1 MFLIKR
7 QEYLSRLLSFKDE
20 RLIKVVSGVRRCGK
34 STLLLQFMDFLKEN
48 GISDEQIIYINFE
61 DMDFANLNTAQKLH
75 KYVVSKMQKNKK
87 NYIILDEIQNVKNF
101 EKAIDSFFIKENAD
115 IYITGSNA
123 KFLSGELATLLSG
136 RYVEISMLPLSFK
149 EYVSFTGKTD
159 LEKKYSDYIM
169 LGSFPQIIYF
179 GRDAN
184 KVRAYL
190 DGIYSTVVL
199 KDIFSRKKITNT
211 FAFNNVVRFIF
222 DNIGNL
228 LSTNRIANIMS
239 SSGKEINV
247 RTVEAYLEAMT
258 DAFIIY
264 KAKRFDIKG
273 GEYLK
278 TGDKY
283 YLCDIGLRYY
293 LLGNKNTDFGHIL
306 ENVVYLEL
314 LRRGFNVYIG
324 KAGEKEIDF
333 VAQSGGETE
342 YYQVA
347 YSVKERETLERELIP
362 LKSIRDHYPKY
373 LLTLD
378 NAPPVDYSGIKSIN
392 ALEWLIYP
400 KP

>member
-7 QEYLSRLLSFKDE
+7 QEYLSQLLSFKDE
-20 RLIKVVSGVRRCGK
+20 RLIKVISGVRRCGK
-34 STLLLQFMDFLKEN
+34 STLLLQFMDYLKES
-48 GISDEQIIYINFE
+48 GISPHQIIYINFE
-61 DMDFANLNTAQKLH
+61 DMNFANLDNAKKLH
-75 KYVVSKMQKNKK
+75 KYVVSKMQENKK

-101 EKAIDSFFIKENAD
+101 EKAVDSFFIKENAD

-149 EYVSFTGKTD
+149 EYVSFAGKTD
-159 LEKKYSDYIM
+159 LEKKYADYIM
-169 LGSFPQIIYF
+169 FGSFPQIIYF
-179 GRDAN
+179 DRDAN

-199 KDIFSRKKITNT
+199 KDILGRKKITDT
-211 FAFNNVVRFIF
+211 FAFNNVAGFIF

-228 LSTNRIANIMS
+228 LSTNKIANTMS
-239 SSGKEINV
+239 SNGKEINT
-247 RTVEAYLEAMT
+247 RTVESYLEAMA

-273 GEYLK
+273 KEYLK

-283 YLCDIGLRYY
+283 YLCDLGLRYY
-293 LLGNKNTDFGHIL
+293 LLGNKNADFGHIL

-314 LRRGFNVYIG
+314 RRRKFNIYIG
-324 KAGEKEIDF
+324 KAGENEIDF
-333 VAQSGGETE
+333 VAQAGGITE

-347 YSVKERETLERELIP
+347 YSVKDKATLERELNP
-362 LKSIRDHYPKY
+362 LKSIHDHYQKY
-373 LLTLD
+373 LITLD
-378 NAPPVDYSGIKSIN
+378 NNPPVDYNGIKSIN
-392 ALEWLIYP
+392 ALEWLLG
-400 KP
+400 

>member
-1 MFLIKR
+1 MFLVKR
-7 QEYLSRLLSFKDE
+7 QEYLSQLLGFKDE

-34 STLLLQFMDFLKEN
+34 STLLLQFMDYLKEN
-48 GISDEQIIYINFE
+48 GVRNEQIIYINFE
-61 DMDFANLNTAQKLH
+61 DMNFSGLGNAKKLH

-87 NYIILDEIQNVKNF
+87 NYIILDEIQNVKDF
-101 EKAIDSFFIKENAD
+101 EKAVDSFFINENAD

-149 EYVSFTGKTD
+149 EYVSFAGETD
-159 LEKKYSDYIM
+159 LERKYADYIM
-169 LGSFPQIIYF
+169 FGSFPQIIF
-179 GRDAN
+179 FNRDAN
-184 KVRAYL
+184 KIRAYL

-199 KDIFSRKKITNT
+199 KDILSRKKIADT
-211 FAFNNVVRFIF
+211 FAFGNVAKFIF

-239 SSGKEINV
+239 GNGKEINA
-247 RTVEAYLEAMT
+247 RTIESYLEAMA

-314 LRRGFNVYIG
+314 RRRGFNVYIG

-333 VAQSGGETE
+333 VAQSGDRTE

-347 YSVKERETLERELIP
+347 YSVKDKSTLERELNP
-362 LKSIRDHYPKY
+362 LKSVHDHYPKY
-373 LLTLD
+373 LITLD
-378 NAPPVDYSGIKSIN
+378 NAPPADFNGIKSMN
-392 ALEWLIYP
+392 ALEWLLG
-400 KP
+400 